1 MIHSAVRDN
10 IFKRVTRFR
19 ASLSRSFTSH
29 CDMKILRL
37 PLLGGLAL
45 LALSVASF
53 AESAQE
59 LLTQAQVAYQKG
71 EVETAKKLF
80 KAVLQADPRNPTAI
94 SFLKLIAGV
103 EKKKPAGA
111 STQKQL
117 EGLIVPKVEFKEA
130 TLGSVLDFLKQTAAK
145 VSDGKTAVNFV
156 VQLPEDQ
163 VKKTVTLSL
172 TNVPMSEVLRYLGGL
187 ADIDFTYEKYA
198 VLVKPHV
205 AAPQTA
211 PAQQ

>member
-1 MIHSAVRDN
+1 
-10 IFKRVTRFR
+10 
-19 ASLSRSFTSH
+19 
-29 CDMKILRL
+29 MKILPL

-45 LALSVASF
+45 LALSVASV

-80 KAVLQADPRNPTAI
+80 KAVLQQDPRNPTAL
-94 SFLKLIAGV
+94 SFLKMIAGA
-103 EKKKPAGA
+103 EKNKPAG
-111 STQKQL
+111 SSIQKQL
-117 EGLIVPKVEFKEA
+117 EKLIVPKVEFKEA

-145 VSDGKTAVNFV
+145 VSEGKTAVNFV

-163 VKKTVTLSL
+163 MKTKTVTLSL

-187 ADIDFTYEKYA
+187 ADIDFAYEKYA
-198 VLVKPHV
+198 ILVKPHV
-205 AAPQTA
+205 ATTQTA

>member
-1 MIHSAVRDN
+1 
-10 IFKRVTRFR
+10 
-19 ASLSRSFTSH
+19 
-29 CDMKILRL
+29 MKTLRL
-37 PLLGGLAL
+37 PLLGCLAL
-45 LALSVASF
+45 LALSVASV
-53 AESAQE
+53 AESTQE

-80 KAVLQADPRNPTAI
+80 KAVLQSAPGNPTAI
-94 SFLKLIAGV
+94 GFLKMIAAE
-103 EKKKPAGA
+103 EKKKPAG
-111 STQKQL
+111 SSIQKQL
-117 EGLIVPKVEFKEA
+117 ETLIVPKVEFKEA

-145 VSDGKTAVNFV
+145 VSEGKTAVNFV

-163 VKKTVTLSL
+163 VKTKTVTLSL

-187 ADIDFTYEKYA
+187 ADIDFAYEKYA
-198 VLVKPHV
+198 ILVKPHV

>member
-1 MIHSAVRDN
+1 
-10 IFKRVTRFR
+10 
-19 ASLSRSFTSH
+19 
-29 CDMKILRL
+29 MKILRL

-103 EKKKPAGA
+103 EKKKPAGS
-111 STQKQL
+111 STQK
-117 EGLIVPKVEFKEA
+117 
-130 TLGSVLDFLKQTAAK
+130 
-145 VSDGKTAVNFV
+145 
-156 VQLPEDQ
+156 
-163 VKKTVTLSL
+163 
-172 TNVPMSEVLRYLGGL
+172 
-187 ADIDFTYEKYA
+187 
-198 VLVKPHV
+198 
-205 AAPQTA
+205 
-211 PAQQ
+211 